1 MIQKIRQS
9 LVSLSVLA
17 ASASGRLDIR
27 DFGAVADDDSLAVEQ
42 ANALAFNATFEAVK
56 NADPDGDREVYVP
69 AGMTF
74 NIMPIWFSYITNLTL
89 TIDGTLKASKNHQ
102 DWTLDERGRAANLI
116 DFSYVDGLKI

>member
-9 LVSLSVLA
+9 LLSLTLVV

-42 ANALAFNATFEAVK
+42 ANALAFNATFQAVY

-74 NIMPIWFSYITNLTL
+74 NIMPIWFSDITNLTL

-102 DWTLDERGRAANLI
+102 DWTLDERGRARDLI
-116 DFSYVDGLKI
+116 GFWDVDGIKL